1 MYEVIPPGILRL
13 ALEAFVSQP
22 ILLFVSLALS
32 LPMPTVPLPC
42 PPTEPGKP
50 SSQEE

>member
-22 ILLFVSLALS
+22 ILFLVSLALS
-32 LPMPTVPLPC
+32 LPIPAVPLPC
-42 PPTEPGKP
+42 PATKPGKP